1 MQETK
6 PVSFPIIDYLE
17 PVHPFVPGL
26 RIPEVVK
33 RYGLKTE
40 SVAKLASAENPLGPS
55 PKAVRAI
62 EKALNEMSLYP
73 DWRAEGLRQA
83 IGRHNGVRADQVF
96 VGCGETELI
105 SFLIRAFSEQGDEV
119 LFPIPT
125 FPIYEQA
132 SLVERRQPKWV
143 EMDESFK
150 IDPERLLR
158 SVTEKTRIL
167 ILTSPNNPLS
177 TTIARET
184 IQYILENL
192 SPRVLVLVDE
202 AYVDYAD
209 DATNPGLLERA
220 PNLVILRTF
229 SKIYGLAGL
238 RVGYGM
244 AHEIIVRAIMKI
256 KPAWNMGCLAS
267 AGAIAALDDREHY
280 RRTRVLIQEN
290 REYILKSLA
299 GISNASVVMIPQ
311 ANFLCVRIMDP
322 QKSSTEVFEGLLQ
335 GGVIVKDCSVS
346 YKGLGNR
353 FIRVDVGLKQKM
365 DQFLEQFSKVM
376 R

>member
-1 MQETK
+1 MQGTT
-6 PVSFPIIDYLE
+6 PVSFPIIDYLD

-26 RIPEVVK
+26 RIPEVVR
-33 RYGLKTE
+33 RYGLKAE
-40 SVAKLASAENPLGPS
+40 GVAKLASAENPLGPS
-55 PKAVRAI
+55 PKAVKAI
-62 EKALNEMSLYP
+62 GNALNEMSFYP
-73 DWRAEGLRQA
+73 DWRAESLREA
-83 IGRHNGVRADQVF
+83 IGRHHGVKAERVF

-105 SFLIRAFSEQGDEV
+105 SFLIRAFSEQGDEI

-132 SLVERRQPKWV
+132 SLVERRHPKWV
-143 EMDESFK
+143 KMDEDFK
-150 IDPERLLR
+150 VDPERLLR
-158 SVTEKTRIL
+158 AVGEKTRIL

-184 IQYILENL
+184 VQYLLDRL
-192 SPRVLVLVDE
+192 SPRILVLIDE

-209 DATNPGLLERA
+209 EATKPDLLERT

-244 AHEIIVRAIMKI
+244 AHEIIVRAVMKI
-256 KPAWNMGCLAS
+256 KPAWNMGCLAT

-280 RRTRVLIQEN
+280 QKTRALIHEN
-290 REYILKSLA
+290 RGYLTKRVAEFP
-299 GISNASVVMIPQ
+299 NASVVMSPQ
-311 ANFLCVRIMDP
+311 ANFLCVRIEDLR
-322 QKSSTEVFEGLLQ
+322 KNSTEVFEGLLQ

-346 YKGLGNR
+346 YKGLSDR
-353 FIRVDVGLKQKM
+353 FIRVDVSLTPRM

-376 R
+376 G